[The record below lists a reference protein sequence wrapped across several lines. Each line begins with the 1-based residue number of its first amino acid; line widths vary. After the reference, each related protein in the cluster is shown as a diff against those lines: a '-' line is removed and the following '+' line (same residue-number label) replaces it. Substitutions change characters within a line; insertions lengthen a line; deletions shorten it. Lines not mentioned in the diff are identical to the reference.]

1 MTHNEFV
8 AIVVALTLLLVGQVA
23 RQFLMD
29 RPVFDDEYYHE
40 RDSLFFALSSA
51 TIEPDT
57 IIIPRADSAAVADS
71 TYAEPDSTHTVVE
84 SGGESPQ
91 DDRIDVNRASL
102 VELTRLPGIGP
113 RLAERIV
120 EYRRRHGPFRRV
132 SDLENVSG
140 IGPKKLESLA
150 PLVIVRL

>member
-51 TIEPDT
+51 TAEPDT
-57 IIIPRADSAAVADS
+57 ILVPRTDSAVVADS
-71 TYAEPDSTHTVVE
+71 MYTERDSTHTEVE
-84 SGGESPQ
+84 SGGESQQ
-91 DDRIDVNRASL
+91 DKRIDVNRASL

-120 EYRRRHGPFRRV
+120 EYRRRHGPFRKV
-132 SDLENVSG
+132 SDLVNVAG

-150 PLVIVRL
+150 PLVVVRL